1 MKDLWSEAI
10 MANYFIFTNS
20 FSDCFFRDICYNY
33 IRDIFLLSAGSGLH
47 QGRAI
52 KGYGKR
58 NPNQGRRVSLYM
70 VDITRVPIQYTVQIQ
85 ETYTDLYILGQLYI
99 HGLTKRSQPAL
110 STSVVTD
117 SVAA

>member
-47 QGRAI
+47 QG
-52 KGYGKR
+52 
-58 NPNQGRRVSLYM
+58 NPELQVY
-70 VDITRVPIQYTVQIQ
+70 P
-85 ETYTDLYILGQLYI
+85 
-99 HGLTKRSQPAL
+99 LTNSFML
-110 STSVVTD
+110 FCTFS
-117 SVAA
+117 